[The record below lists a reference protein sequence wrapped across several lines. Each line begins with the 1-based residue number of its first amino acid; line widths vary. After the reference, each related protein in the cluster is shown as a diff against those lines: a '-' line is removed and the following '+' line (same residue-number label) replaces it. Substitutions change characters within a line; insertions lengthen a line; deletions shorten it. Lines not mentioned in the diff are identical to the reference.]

1 MTLITLL
8 GSIAAV
14 LTTVSFVPQAW
25 LVIRTRRT
33 GGISLLMYS
42 LFVMGVA
49 MWLAYGVLTSATPII
64 AANAVTLLL
73 AGTILCIA
81 ARERFQRRGTLKARA
96 PGIPLTPEQNP
107 DLASVGD
114 D

>member
-8 GSIAAV
+8 GSVAAV
-14 LTTVSFVPQAW
+14 LTTISFVPQAW

-42 LFVMGVA
+42 LFTFGVA
-49 MWLAYGVLTSATPII
+49 LWLAYGILTSATPII
-64 AANAVTLLL
+64 AANAVTLVL
-73 AGTILCIA
+73 AGTILFIA
-81 ARERFQRRGTLKARA
+81 ARERFQRRGTLQARA
-96 PGIPLTPEQNP
+96 PGVPLTTEQNP
-107 DLASVGD
+107 DMATVGD